1 MHCEAAKFDDL
12 CDSNY
17 KRIAR
22 LVGNFTKKAKPAL
35 QSGRLVDP
43 GLKTTLTLSF
53 ALNPHLAKEN
63 KMSIS
68 HTDIGDDF
76 RRILITGRLDL
87 PGTDSVAKDLEA
99 LTSEPKKAVVI
110 DLSGL
115 RFLASIGISTL
126 IVSARA
132 VHARGGKVALV
143 VQNNST
149 VKMSLE
155 ATGVDELI
163 PIFDNLA
170 DAEKSARA

>member
-1 MHCEAAKFDDL
+1 
-12 CDSNY
+12 
-17 KRIAR
+17 
-22 LVGNFTKKAKPAL
+22 
-35 QSGRLVDP
+35 
-43 GLKTTLTLSF
+43 
-53 ALNPHLAKEN
+53 
-63 KMSIS
+63 MSIS
-68 HTDIGDDF
+68 HTDIGNDF
-76 RRILITGRLDL
+76 RRIVITGRLDL

-99 LTSEPKKAVVI
+99 LTSEPKKAIVI

-132 VHARGGKVALV
+132 VQARGGKMALV

-170 DAEKSARA
+170 AAEKSACA